1 MNYKEYLELF
11 AEDFNLIFNS
21 VPRGSQITKRAKEHL
36 LRTQVITFHLHI
48 DYLLNEIIK
57 NRFARKMALTENKK
71 NYDTKDMEFMEKLRL
86 VYSTE
91 KFNEDLFNTF
101 RILNNVRNHLSHN
114 LIVELDKEE
123 KRIKSL
129 KMPDV
134 IAKQESYGLTAIE
147 HLFYSSIGCINSL
160 AEYLHKDLFS
170 EKLLYTLNIIVPK
183 VNMNQVPFVSV
194 IERPNST
201 KS

>member
-11 AEDFNLIFNS
+11 AEDFNLIFNN
-21 VPRGSQITKRAKEHL
+21 VQKGSRASKREKEHL
-36 LRTQVITFHLHI
+36 LRLQVMTFHLHV

-57 NRFARKMALTENKK
+57 NKFALSMGLNENKK
-71 NYDTKDMEFMEKLRL
+71 NFDSKDMEFMEKLRL
-86 VYSTE
+86 VYSLG

-129 KMPDV
+129 KVPEV
-134 IAKQESYGLTAIE
+134 ISKQERYGFLAIE

-160 AEYLHKDLFS
+160 AEYLHQNIFF
-170 EKLLYTLNIIVPK
+170 EKLSYTLSIKVPQ
-183 VNMNQVPFVSV
+183 VNTNQVPIVSV
-194 IERPNST
+194 VERP
-201 KS
+201 KFEA

>member
-21 VPRGSQITKRAKEHL
+21 VQKGSTKRAKEHL
-36 LRTQVITFHLHI
+36 LRIQVMTFHLHV

-57 NRFARKMALTENKK
+57 NKFATKMSLSENKK
-71 NYDTKDMEFMEKLRL
+71 NFDTKDMEFMEKLRL
-86 VYSTE
+86 VCSGGE
-91 KFNEDLFNTF
+91 FSEDLFNTF

-123 KRIKSL
+123 GRIKSL

-134 IAKQESYGLTAIE
+134 ISKEELRGMSAIE

-160 AEYLHKDLFS
+160 AEYLHKNIFS
-170 EKLLYTLNIIVPK
+170 EKLLNTLNIVVPPA
-183 VNMNQVPFVSV
+183 NTNRVPVVSV
-194 IERPNST
+194 VMRPACVG
-201 KS
+201 K

>member
-21 VPRGSQITKRAKEHL
+21 VQKSSQVTKRAKEHL
-36 LRTQVITFHLHI
+36 LRMQVMTFHLHV

-57 NRFARKMALTENKK
+57 NKFATSMGLTENKK
-71 NYDTKDMEFMEKLRL
+71 NFDSKDMEFMEKLRL
-86 VYSTE
+86 VYSSGE
-91 KFNEDLFNTF
+91 FSEDLFNTF

-129 KMPDV
+129 KIPEV
-134 IAKQESYGLTAIE
+134 ISKQESYSLTAIE

-160 AEYLHKDLFS
+160 AEYLHRNIFS
-170 EKLLYTLNIIVPK
+170 EKLLYTLNIRVPQ
-183 VNMNQVPFVSV
+183 VNANQSPSVSV
-194 IERPNST
+194 VERPNI
-201 KS
+201 KV